1 MSYLD
6 ALDALVDSRP
16 HLEPGNYATMAA
28 YRADQRGNMQARN
41 DYRAIRACV
50 APDDAT
56 LAELAR
62 GSRLSFE
69 TADDGTIVA
78 DYCAGQYYPVEYR
91 RAAVRLIASAWW
103 RTQVHATPLVQLG
116 NTQLHSRIAN
126 MNTKQRLLSRRSK
139 SRAGKST
146 FAYPP
151 CHIGARMDDGMQW
164 IEDGCIRERKRLW
177 SDEVNTRML
186 HSGWYCDQYSD
197 FPGEGGTYRGCVI
210 MLSHGRFIAGYRDTS
225 GEDCGTRIDVT
236 QTFDDEFDAAQ
247 YADECARIAAEHER
261 EWRENE
267 RAAFEREERESELAL
282 AHAESDFCD

>member
-1 MSYLD
+1 
-6 ALDALVDSRP
+6 
-16 HLEPGNYATMAA
+16 
-28 YRADQRGNMQARN
+28 
-41 DYRAIRACV
+41 
-50 APDDAT
+50 
-56 LAELAR
+56 
-62 GSRLSFE
+62 
-69 TADDGTIVA
+69 
-78 DYCAGQYYPVEYR
+78 
-91 RAAVRLIASAWW
+91 
-103 RTQVHATPLVQLG
+103 
-116 NTQLHSRIAN
+116 

-164 IEDGCIRERKRLW
+164 IEDGCIRERHRVYA
-177 SDEVNTRML
+177 DEVAAAVGRRRAIDHT
-186 HSGWYCDQYSD
+186 GWFLSEFDD
-197 FPGEGGTYRGCVI
+197 VGTYRGCVI

-225 GEDCGTRIDVT
+225 GEDCRTCIDVT